1 MSTLLIAVAS
11 FFGYVVAYHTYG
23 RFLASKIFRIRAD
36 EPVPSRELQDDVDF
50 VPANR
55 YVLFGHHFTSI
66 AGTGPIVGP
75 AIAVMW
81 GWLPALL
88 WVVFGCI
95 FIGAVHDFTALVMS
109 VRDRGRSLGDIAGEV
124 LSPIA
129 KKVLLVL
136 LGLVL
141 VVVVAVFANVIAVVF
156 DLYPRSAVPVWT
168 SLPLAVVLGL
178 MIRKT
183 RIPLFVLSLPCLLLI
198 YYLIGAEWVPTLRI
212 SGVEGSTWLTPI
224 TIWTGILMVYCFFAS
239 VLPVWL
245 LLQPRDYINSL
256 QLYLAMGMMVLGMCV
271 AGFSGTTDLF
281 ASAPAV
287 RVAEASAQGA
297 PSIWPFLFITIACG
311 AVSGFHALVSS
322 GTSSKQL
329 GSMADAR
336 YIGYGAMLV
345 EGALAVLVILAC
357 TAGLCTT
364 GLTMFTTGLT
374 SSSEPLSTGEG
385 MRSVWLSFY
394 GRNWSDLKL
403 GEQVGIF
410 ILGGGNFIASLR
422 IPGILSH
429 GIPQSFAQ
437 AVVAVLVV
445 SFAATTIDTS
455 MRLFRYV
462 LQELGGA
469 AKICRP
475 LANKYVATTFG
486 VVTSFIVAM
495 LPGPSGAPGT
505 GGMILWPLFG
515 VANQLIAGLTL
526 MVGTV
531 WAYQQGRRWLTLV
544 LAVPMAAMLVMPV
557 WAMVLEIL
565 EWITA
570 GKYHLVI
577 FGVVLILLAVW
588 LSSEGLRA
596 MRRPAL
602 KNLTQEPNP

>member
-297 PSIWPFLFITIACG
+297 PSIWPFLFITI
-311 AVSGFHALVSS
+311 V
-322 GTSSKQL
+322 
-329 GSMADAR
+329 
-336 YIGYGAMLV
+336 
-345 EGALAVLVILAC
+345 
-357 TAGLCTT
+357 
-364 GLTMFTTGLT
+364 
-374 SSSEPLSTGEG
+374 
-385 MRSVWLSFY
+385 
-394 GRNWSDLKL
+394 
-403 GEQVGIF
+403 
-410 ILGGGNFIASLR
+410 
-422 IPGILSH
+422 
-429 GIPQSFAQ
+429 
-437 AVVAVLVV
+437 
-445 SFAATTIDTS
+445 
-455 MRLFRYV
+455 
-462 LQELGGA
+462 
-469 AKICRP
+469 
-475 LANKYVATTFG
+475 
-486 VVTSFIVAM
+486 
-495 LPGPSGAPGT
+495 
-505 GGMILWPLFG
+505 
-515 VANQLIAGLTL
+515 
-526 MVGTV
+526 
-531 WAYQQGRRWLTLV
+531 
-544 LAVPMAAMLVMPV
+544 
-557 WAMVLEIL
+557 
-565 EWITA
+565 
-570 GKYHLVI
+570 
-577 FGVVLILLAVW
+577 
-588 LSSEGLRA
+588 
-596 MRRPAL
+596 
-602 KNLTQEPNP
+602 